1 MRGLQHV
8 PAQPMVIP
16 HLVTIASLDAYK
28 VQINTL
34 QLPPTPQCT
43 AAHCGCLHQE
53 SEDMLRCFILLHVIQ
68 GWKNKIKLV
77 RLNYLLSTKR
87 RRLSL

>member
-1 MRGLQHV
+1 
-8 PAQPMVIP
+8 MVIP
-16 HLVTIASLDAYK
+16 HPVTIASLDAYK

-34 QLPPTPQCT
+34 QLPPIPQWA

-53 SEDMLRCFILLHVIQ
+53 SEDMLHCFILLYVIQ

-77 RLNYLLSTKR
+77 RLNYLLPTKR
-87 RRLSL
+87 RQFSL